1 MKRGITLPARLAPA
15 FAEFWAAYPPRRPNP
30 RALAE
35 AAFAA
40 AVKAGV
46 KPAQLVA
53 AARAYAAE
61 CQAKGVKEEFI
72 VHARTFLAQRRF
84 EDYLAPAPADHVA
97 DANKMVEPAHAWW
110 PAFRGWI
117 TPAGFAQWIAP
128 LVWVVESEDF
138 DTGRRNVTLRAPSAF
153 HRDHVRERYLEPLKA
168 ALGASRIYWE
178 GGR

>member
-1 MKRGITLPARLAPA
+1 MRRGVTLPAELAPA

-40 AVKAGV
+40 AVKAGATP
-46 KPAQLVA
+46 KQLVA
-53 AARAYAAE
+53 AAGAYAAE
-61 CQAKGVKEEFI
+61 CRAKGVKEEFI

-84 EDYLAPAPADHVA
+84 EDYLAPAT
-97 DANKMVEPAHAWW
+97 ANHLPETSKMVEPAHPWW

-128 LVWVVESEDF
+128 LVCVGGVTDGE
-138 DTGRRNVTLRAPSAF
+138 GRPLNATLRAPSAF
-153 HRDHVRERYLEPLKA
+153 HRDHVRERYSEPLKA
-168 ALGASRIYWE
+168 ALGCSRIYWE
-178 GGR
+178 GRS